1 VALAESA
8 ISDREVI
15 EAIAELR
22 GDVRRVEEKI
32 DSFASPCDLATEAYT
47 IARQVQHEQGVLE
60 SQAGILWWAS
70 SVIFVAAVGLALQS
84 FGKRKTRKD
93 Y

>member
-15 EAIAELR
+15 EAITELR

-32 DSFASPCDLATEAYT
+32 DTFANPCDLATDAYS
-47 IARQVQHEQGVLE
+47 IARHVQHEQSVLE
-60 SQAGILWWAS
+60 SQVGIFWWAS
-70 SVIFVAAVGLALQS
+70 SVIFVAVVGLIIQS
-84 FGKRKTRKD
+84 LGKRRNGKG
-93 Y
+93 